1 MASKARSAMLMAL
14 LGLAACGEGPAVSG
28 EQSSREMAQLKQ
40 RIDALGE
47 GPRNALFLRA
57 IRDAKQSCQ
66 GVAGSAYSGIHFGRP
81 GWVARCSDG
90 RDWMIMLDRDGRALV
105 ARREEKE

>member
-1 MASKARSAMLMAL
+1 MAGKTRSAVLMAL
-14 LGLAACGEGPAVSG
+14 LGFAGCHDGPAAPRQ
-28 EQSSREMAQLKQ
+28 ESSRDMAQLKA

-66 GVAGSAYSGIHFGRP
+66 GVAGSAYSGIHFDRP

-105 ARREEKE
+105 ARREEKK